1 MRRLFLYIIPLLL
14 LFGMNPVHAQ
24 SGVSASDSIAR
35 ARAVEY
41 YFMQSVMLM
50 QKDSVDQSMEML
62 EHCRAL
68 DPNSS
73 AVMYEL
79 ASFYMFLNRDS
90 AAHELLNR
98 MVASDPTNKYYN
110 QVLVNYYYKTGDK
123 ESAIKVFEAM
133 LDKSSSKGEIYQ
145 SLYTLYTETSQYDK
159 AISALDEYG
168 RIEGYNED
176 MEIHKLRLY
185 VMKSDTASSFGIVN
199 RLIEKNP
206 GDMRYVTL
214 LGDTYELYGKYE
226 EAHDAFSQVLSE
238 TPDDIYA
245 LSSLAGLYQLQH
257 NDSLYCNTVERL
269 LKSEKLDTK
278 RRIETLL
285 GYTRHKEAA
294 DTAYM
299 MGFLKEMTAL
309 PFDQK
314 ELAEFYV
321 QYMNYRKAPQDS
333 IVPVLEKLLQIDPEH
348 RASMLQM
355 LVFAAERNDYEAVVK
370 YADNAMMYLPDLL
383 ELYYYKGIACYLLG
397 RKEECIDIYSKGLAR
412 RSEESSYEIVSTV
425 FMQLGDTYHEF
436 GKMDECMQAYDSAL
450 VYNPSN
456 INVLNNYAYYLS
468 LEGRDLQRALE
479 MSRKTIDEEPD
490 NPIYVDTYAWVL
502 FMLER
507 YEEARAYADKL
518 MTLDSEK
525 SAVEYLHCGDIY
537 AKCGNIDK
545 AVEFWLKA
553 QESGDDSKLLKKKIK
568 KRCYYNEK
576 KPRK

>member
-1 MRRLFLYIIPLLL
+1 MRLFVIYIVSIL
-14 LFGMNPVHAQ
+14 LFLGMNSVHAQ
-24 SGVSASDSIAR
+24 SSMSASDSIAR

-62 EHCRAL
+62 EHCHAL

-79 ASFYMFLNRDS
+79 ASFYMFLDRDS

-98 MVASDPTNKYYN
+98 MVESDPTNKYYN

-123 ESAIKVFEAM
+123 ESAIKVFEDM
-133 LDKSSSKGEIYQ
+133 LDKSGSKGEIYQ
-145 SLYTLYTETSQYDK
+145 SLYTLYTETAQYEK
-159 AISALDEYG
+159 AIDALDEYS
-168 RIEGYNED
+168 RIEGYDED
-176 MEIHKLRLY
+176 VEMLKLRLY
-185 VMKSDTASSFGIVN
+185 VMKGDTLHSFKTVRGLME
-199 RLIEKNP
+199 RNP

-214 LGDTYELYGKYE
+214 LGDTYVLYDMYE
-226 EAHDAFSQVLSE
+226 EAHDALASVLANE
-238 TPDDIYA
+238 PDDIYA
-245 LSSLAGLYQLQH
+245 LSSLAGLYQAQN
-257 NDSLYCNTVERL
+257 NDSLYCNVVERL
-269 LKSEKLDTK
+269 LRSEKLDTR

-294 DTAYM
+294 DTVYM
-299 MGFLKEMTAL
+299 MGFLKEMTEL
-309 PFDQK
+309 PFDQM

-333 IVPVLEKLLQIDPEH
+333 IVPVLEKILQIDPEH

-383 ELYYYKGIACYLLG
+383 ELYYYKGVACYLLG

-525 SAVEYLHCGDIY
+525 SSVEYLHCGDIY
-537 AKCGNIDK
+537 AKCGDMDK
-545 AVEFWLKA
+545 AVEFWIKA
-553 QESGDDSKLLKKKIK
+553 RESGDDSKLLRKKIK
-568 KRCYYNEK
+568 KRRYYNDK
-576 KPRK
+576 KSRK